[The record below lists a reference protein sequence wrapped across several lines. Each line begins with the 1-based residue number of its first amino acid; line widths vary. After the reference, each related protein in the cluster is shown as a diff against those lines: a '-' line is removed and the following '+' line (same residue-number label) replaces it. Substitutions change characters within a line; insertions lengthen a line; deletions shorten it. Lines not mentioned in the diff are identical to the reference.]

1 MRQYGGVMVDI
12 SMTDGSDAHGRAKAG
27 RRSAVKFAAVSGA
40 LAGCVT
46 ASIVVWLLVGGNRFG
61 DTLRNVGGGVLA
73 IIAAMLTLGFLILR
87 SNNQLGERMANLEAG
102 QRDANAALRELNTR
116 LGRLEGNRPS

>member
-1 MRQYGGVMVDI
+1 MRQYGEVMVDI
-12 SMTDGSDAHGRAKAG
+12 LMTDGSDAHGQAKAG
-27 RRSAVKFAAVSGA
+27 RRSAVGFAMVSGA

-46 ASIVVWLLVGGNRFG
+46 ASIIVWLLVGGNRFG
-61 DTLRNVGGGVLA
+61 DTLRNVDGGVLA
-73 IIAAMLTLGFLILR
+73 IIAAMFTLGFLILR